1 MLARAALRNLRP
13 LCRVLFRME
22 IRESIAIV
30 GNFLLI
36 GGLVFGGFALFAQYH
51 ATGRWAKN
59 FTNLLAGMGMLTLAF
74 ALTIKPQNIA
84 VLARISTTKAPSV
97 FYGVSSFLLLAAIAA
112 SNTQRSAVPEQQ
124 HGQQQK
130 AAYAVKDAGSLGSRD
145 ARQHRN
151 ILWLDRQR
159 EGQRQHAHA
168 GQQIGEVLRPSAGRV
183 ILRKQ
188 GKAAKDEPANQQE
201 IANDCDGFTDLHT
214 K

>member
-1 MLARAALRNLRP
+1 
-13 LCRVLFRME
+13 ME

-112 SNTQRSAVPEQQ
+112 FGLITYWRPLRLRHERRLERELNRGLP
-124 HGQQQK
+124 
-130 AAYAVKDAGSLGSRD
+130 
-145 ARQHRN
+145 N
-151 ILWLDRQR
+151 IR
-159 EGQRQHAHA
+159 
-168 GQQIGEVLRPSAGRV
+168 
-183 ILRKQ
+183 
-188 GKAAKDEPANQQE
+188 
-201 IANDCDGFTDLHT
+201 
-214 K
+214 